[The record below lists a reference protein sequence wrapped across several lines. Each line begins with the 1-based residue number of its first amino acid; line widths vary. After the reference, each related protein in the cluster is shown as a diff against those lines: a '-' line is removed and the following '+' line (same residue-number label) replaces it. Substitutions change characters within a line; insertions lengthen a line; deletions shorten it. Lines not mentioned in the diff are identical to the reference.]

1 MAEEVTVIR
10 HAAEELAATLPPL
23 LVAAERIA
31 ATVSAGIHGR
41 RRVGPGESFW
51 QFRRYLPGDPVQ
63 SIDWRQS
70 AKSDPVFVREH
81 EWAAAQS
88 IWLWLDRSPSMDY
101 RSERSLPTKKERS
114 MLLVLALAALLVR
127 GGEKVAL
134 LDDTEPPAMGRAIL
148 ARLAAT
154 LAARPPAAESLP
166 SRTRFPRH
174 AQVVLVGDFLAP
186 LEDIDA
192 RLRDVAGRGVQ
203 GHLLQVLDPV
213 EEAPPFAGR
222 IRFSGLEGEPDH
234 LVTRAEDL
242 RDEYMAR
249 LRRHRE
255 AIAAITTRIGWSF
268 GLHHTDGSPQT
279 ALLALHA
286 MISGR

>member
-1 MAEEVTVIR
+1 MADRVNVVQ
-10 HAAEELAATLPPL
+10 HAAEELAAILPPL
-23 LVAAERIA
+23 LVAAERVA

-41 RRVGPGESFW
+41 RRVGPGEDFW

-63 SIDWRQS
+63 AIDWRQS

-81 EWAAAQS
+81 EWSAAQS
-88 IWLWLDRSPSMDY
+88 VWLWLDRSPSMDY
-101 RSERSLPTKKERS
+101 RSAPTLPTKIERA

-134 LDDTEPPAMGRAIL
+134 LDDAQPPATGRAVL

-154 LAARPPAAESLP
+154 LAGRPAMAASLP
-166 SRTRFPRH
+166 AIAAFPRH
-174 AQVVLVGDFLAP
+174 AQTVLIGDFLAP

-192 RLRDVAGRGVQ
+192 KLREFAGRGVK
-203 GHLLQVLDPV
+203 GHLLQVLDPA
-213 EEAPPFAGR
+213 EEVPPFTGR
-222 IRFSGLEGEPDH
+222 IRFAGMEGEADH

-242 RDEYMAR
+242 RDDYMAR
-249 LRRHRE
+249 LRGHRE
-255 AIAAITTRIGWSF
+255 AIDAMVRRIGWSF
-268 GLHHTDGSPQT
+268 AVHHTGSPPQT